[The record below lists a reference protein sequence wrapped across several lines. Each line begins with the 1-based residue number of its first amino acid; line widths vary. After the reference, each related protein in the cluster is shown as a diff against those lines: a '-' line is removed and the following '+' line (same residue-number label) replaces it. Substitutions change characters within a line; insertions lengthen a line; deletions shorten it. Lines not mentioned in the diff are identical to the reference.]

1 MQASVKKIM
10 AVLVVCVIVIAP
22 QVFAQTNLNQPLLD
36 EADKFFQA
44 KDWANAAK
52 AYESITQ
59 KDPANF
65 QAWNRLG
72 SIYHSSSKYAK
83 AVAAFEKA
91 LALNPNGPVVQY
103 NLACA
108 YARLNNNDRAIE
120 VLNRLAPSGFFKPE
134 QISADTDFAGLQN
147 DPRFTEVLAQAQK
160 ASRPCTAA
168 PEFRQF
174 DFWIGEWDVVSTVGN
189 QPAGKSSV
197 QLILAECVIFE
208 NWTGALGV
216 NGKSFNIYNPAEKKW
231 RQTWV
236 DDRGALTEYT
246 GEYKDDRLEYLADGN
261 GPNGQ
266 KQKLRMT
273 FFKQGPDRVR
283 QFGEVSTDDG
293 KTWSTQYDL
302 IYNRRK

>member
-1 MQASVKKIM
+1 MQAPMRK
-10 AVLVVCVIVIAP
+10 LVTLLACCVIVIAP
-22 QVFAQTNLNQPLLD
+22 FAFAQSNSNQAMLD
-36 EADKFFQA
+36 EANKFFQA
-44 KDWANAAK
+44 QDWANAAK
-52 AYESITQ
+52 AYEGIT
-59 KDPANF
+59 KKEPSNF

-72 SIYHSSSKYAK
+72 SIYHSSGKFDK
-83 AVAAFEKA
+83 AAAALEKA

-108 YARLNNNDRAIE
+108 YARLNDKDKAFE
-120 VLNRLAPSGFFKPE
+120 VLNKLAPSGFFQPE
-134 QISADTDFAGLQN
+134 QINADADFAGLQS
-147 DPRFTEVLAQAQK
+147 DPRFKEVLSQAQK

-174 DFWIGEWDVVSTVGN
+174 DFWIGEWDVQSNGSG
-189 QPAGKSSV
+189 QPAGMSSV
-197 QLILAECVIFE
+197 QLMLGDCVIFE

-216 NGKSFNIYNPAEKKW
+216 NGKSFNIYNTAEKQW

-236 DDRGALTEYT
+236 DDRGTFTEYA
-246 GEYKDDRLEYLADGN
+246 GAFKDDRLEYHAGSLGA
-261 GPNGQ
+261 NGQ

-273 FFKQGPDRVR
+273 FFKQSADRVR
-283 QFGEVSTDDG
+283 QLGEVSTDDG

>member
-1 MQASVKKIM
+1 MQRSAKKIM
-10 AVLVVCVIVIAP
+10 AGLVLCIIFITP
-22 QVFAQTNLNQPLLD
+22 QVFAQTNSNQALLD
-36 EADKFFQA
+36 EANKFFQA
-44 KDWANAAK
+44 KDWTNAAK
-52 AYESITQ
+52 AYEGITQ
-59 KDPANF
+59 KDPTNF

-72 SIYHSSSKYAK
+72 SIYHSSDKFEK

-108 YARLNNNDRAIE
+108 YARLNNTDKAIAA
-120 VLNRLAPSGFFKPE
+120 LFKLAPSGFFQPE

-147 DPRFTEVLAQAQK
+147 DPRFKEVLAQAQK
-160 ASRPCTAA
+160 ASHPCTAA

-174 DFWIGEWDVVSTVGN
+174 DFWIGEWDVVSNGSN

-197 QLILAECVIFE
+197 QLMLGECVIFE

-216 NGKSFNIYNPAEKKW
+216 SGKSFNIYNTAEKKW

-236 DDRGALTEYT
+236 DDRGSFTEYA
-246 GEYKDDRLEYLADGN
+246 GEFKDDRLEYLADSAS
-261 GPNGQ
+261 PNGQ
-266 KQKLRMT
+266 AQKLRMT